1 MFEYKLHIIY
11 NLNKKIINVIL
22 ILMLI
27 SASYSEYEDITISPI
42 YPNDKYNNKIILKL
56 LQAEG
61 IKRDRNLDY
70 TVAAYDSDY
79 NIIGTG
85 SCFGNTLRCL
95 AISHEHRGE
104 GLTNKILSHLI
115 QYQFERG
122 NFHLFIYTKYTTYHL
137 FKTLGFYEIVNIKDQ
152 IVFMENKKTGFSDYL
167 NSLKNTK
174 PKDNT
179 NYKKIASI
187 VMNANP
193 FTLGHLYLIEKAS
206 QENDL
211 VHLFIVSEDKS
222 IVPFDIRKKLI
233 MEGTKHLKN
242 IIYHD
247 TGYYI
252 ISSATFPSYFQ
263 KDEKDVIESHANLDI
278 EIFIKIAKVL
288 DINVR
293 YVGEEPTSLVTGIYN
308 QIKKKKL
315 NENGIKC
322 EIIDRKKNNEEII
335 SASEVRKAIKEGRFD
350 DMKNMVPEC
359 TYKFFTSN
367 EGKNIVEKI
376 KHTEDIK
383 HY

>member
-1 MFEYKLHIIY
+1 MFEYKLH
-11 NLNKKIINVIL
+11 NLIL

-222 IVPFDIRKKLI
+222 IVPFEIRKKLI

-308 QIKKKKL
+308 QIMKKKL